1 MSSTNFDYEFIFHN
15 GVFEQTIYNQCTI
28 PDTLGNRQAA
38 IEGLVSTIQ
47 ALFNNKFLNL
57 HIFSSFVDNNN
68 KRYKV
73 TVTDT
78 NV

>member
-47 ALFNNKFLNL
+47 GYCN
-57 HIFSSFVDNNN
+57 
-68 KRYKV
+68 
-73 TVTDT
+73 
-78 NV
+78 